1 LGLFEV
7 VSQLPGRRWTNRK
20 KDENSPID
28 EGKNAGQRSIA
39 LTYKHLAPDRDWLR
53 RCISG
58 CSRKGAEPRMHNHST
73 VDARVARE
81 AEVAD
86 KFLDNSNTDSFA
98 DLFSTFSP
106 QLVAFYRVRGCELGL
121 AEDLAQE
128 VMLTVYRKA
137 AQVRDRALFRAWLFK
152 IARNTLCRHYRKQTR
167 EVETV
172 NFAET
177 TIGLA
182 AVSVKASG
190 IPAFEFL
197 HWMAFLDSGEREIMK
212 LRFIEQWEYHEIA
225 TARQLPIGTVQWRV
239 FNAKKKLALHLA
251 PARTAARSPEARVQV
266 QVLPQS

>member
-1 LGLFEV
+1 
-7 VSQLPGRRWTNRK
+7 
-20 KDENSPID
+20 
-28 EGKNAGQRSIA
+28 
-39 LTYKHLAPDRDWLR
+39 
-53 RCISG
+53 
-58 CSRKGAEPRMHNHST
+58 MHSNST
-73 VDARVARE
+73 VDERVARE

-86 KFLDNSNTDSFA
+86 KFIENPSGDSFA
-98 DLFSTFSP
+98 DLFATFSP
-106 QLVAFYRVRGCELGL
+106 QLVAFFRARGCELGL

-128 VMLTVYRKA
+128 VMWTVYRKA

-152 IARNTLCRHYRKQTR
+152 IARNTLCRHYGKQTR

-177 TIGLA
+177 TDRLA

-197 HWMAFLDSGEREIMK
+197 HWMTFLDSGEREIME

-239 FNAKKKLALHLA
+239 FNAKKKLAPYLA
-251 PARTAARSPEARVQV
+251 PG
-266 QVLPQS
+266 